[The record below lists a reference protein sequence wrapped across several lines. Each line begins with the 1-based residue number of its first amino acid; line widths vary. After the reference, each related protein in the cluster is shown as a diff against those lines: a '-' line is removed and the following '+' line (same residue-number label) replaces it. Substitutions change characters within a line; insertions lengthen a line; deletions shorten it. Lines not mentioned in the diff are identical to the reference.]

1 MRFRAPAGH
10 VGAAGPGPDVDAQLR
25 VAGPETPPPRE
36 AIIGG
41 QLRSVGL
48 AVLPVGDDERVGCGR
63 VELLH
68 AAEPVV
74 PAVERRHRKGKGAL
88 LGAGS
93 QLVSQLFFLKEA
105 RASGPETR
113 LWNVNK

>member
-10 VGAAGPGPDVDAQLR
+10 VGAAGLGPDVDAQLR
-25 VAGPETPPPRE
+25 VAGPETRPPRE

-74 PAVERRHRKGKGAL
+74 PAGESRHRKGKGSL

-93 QLVSQLFFLKEA
+93 HPAGQLFFWMEA
-105 RASGPETR
+105 PGSRPGKGR
-113 LWNVNK
+113 WNWK